1 MVAIVLLVTSHS
13 VGNTSGP
20 PPIPQPPMPPPPTA
34 AITHAATSHAAT
46 AHTATTHA
54 VAFILFCLRLFASVF
69 VQHFI
74 VPTRRRSVLYM
85 RRIREATVL
94 TRNEVHMMAARIPLT
109 QLTIT

>member
-34 AITHAATSHAAT
+34 ATSHAAT

-54 VAFILFCLRLFASVF
+54 AAFILFCLRLFASVF